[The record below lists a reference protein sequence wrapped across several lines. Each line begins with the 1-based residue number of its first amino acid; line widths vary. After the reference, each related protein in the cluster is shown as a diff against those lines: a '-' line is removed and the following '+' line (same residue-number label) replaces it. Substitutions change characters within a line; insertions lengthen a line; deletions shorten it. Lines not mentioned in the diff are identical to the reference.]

1 MRTFTFSEA
10 RRKLGTLLDMVEA
23 EGEVRI
29 CRKDGQVFTIRPVE
43 MEIIEAGR
51 SPLDIPGVDLGI
63 SADEIVDVIRE
74 GREQA

>member
-43 MEIIEAGR
+43 IIEAGR
-51 SPLDIPGVDLGI
+51 SPLDIPGVELGI